1 VTLSFRLRTLTN
13 PGDAA
18 GLLTRLARLHSDSP
32 RRWGRMSARQMVS
45 HLRDAFLMGTEQ
57 KPVRQQSRLR
67 DRTVVK
73 WIALYAP
80 FTWPA
85 GIATVPEIDQTI
97 GGTPPG
103 DFDGDVADVKALIE
117 IVSSQPGFF
126 NARIHPIFGPLSD
139 AAWMRWGYLHV
150 DHHLRQFGL

>member
-1 VTLSFRLRTLTN
+1 VTLSFRRRTLTN
-13 PGDAA
+13 PADAA
-18 GLLTRLARLHSDSP
+18 GLLRRLARLHPDSP
-32 RRWGRMSARQMVS
+32 GRWGRMSARQMVS
-45 HLRDAFLMGTEQ
+45 HLRDAFLMGTDQ
-57 KPVRQQSRLR
+57 KPVRQHSRLR
-67 DRTVVK
+67 DRTIVK

-103 DFDGDVADVKALIE
+103 DFDADILDVRALIE
-117 IVSSQPGFF
+117 IISSQQGFF
-126 NARIHPIFGPLSD
+126 DGRTHPIFGPLSD